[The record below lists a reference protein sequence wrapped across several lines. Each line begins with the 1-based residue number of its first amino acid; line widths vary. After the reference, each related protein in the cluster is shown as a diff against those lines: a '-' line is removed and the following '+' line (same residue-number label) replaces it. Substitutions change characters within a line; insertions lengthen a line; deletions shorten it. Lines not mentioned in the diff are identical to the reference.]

1 MRLLRNKRAI
11 RQLEGT
17 GLCAILDDA
26 WGTPHSLVRLAQ
38 VLAGAGVRVF
48 QLRVKRL
55 PDAVFHRVA
64 ARLRATLPRCALLI
78 NDRCDVALATG
89 ADGVH
94 LGPEDLPVKAAR
106 RLMGARAVI
115 GVSAG
120 MPGELRA
127 VQREN
132 PDYVSVGPVY
142 RTSTKRDAG
151 PPLGWAGFQRLA
163 KGCRGGRPV
172 LAVGGITPDNVGI
185 VVRGGA
191 DAVAAAAC
199 WWRTTSPGRTAQ
211 KFLAAIARARYEKD
225 DGKTVGRLSGA
236 RTSMR
241 EA

>member
-1 MRLLRNKRAI
+1 MRRIKRAI

-26 WGTPHSLVRLAQ
+26 WGTPHALVRLAR

-48 QLRVKRL
+48 QLRIKRL
-55 PDAVFHRVA
+55 PDAVFRQVA

-94 LGPEDLPVKAAR
+94 LGQEDLPVKAAR
-106 RLMGARAVI
+106 RLMGAGAVI

-127 VQREN
+127 LKDEK
-132 PDYVSVGPVY
+132 PDYISVGPVY

-151 PPLGWAGFQRLA
+151 PPLGGTGFQRLA
-163 KGCRGGRPV
+163 RACRGGRPV

-191 DAVAAAAC
+191 DAVAAAGC
-199 WWRTTSPGRTAQ
+199 WWRAASPGRTAK

-225 DGKTVGRLSGA
+225 NGKAVGRVSDL
-236 RTSMR
+236 RTSMW